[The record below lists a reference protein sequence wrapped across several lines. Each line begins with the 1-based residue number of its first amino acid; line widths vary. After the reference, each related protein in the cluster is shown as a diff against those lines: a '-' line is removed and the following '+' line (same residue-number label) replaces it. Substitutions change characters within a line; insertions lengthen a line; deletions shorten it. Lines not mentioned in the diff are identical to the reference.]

1 MAAPVVRKGEGVL
14 LSDPSPGLDT
24 VYDGASNMRS
34 TAFLFGARG
43 GRWST
48 GQSYSS
54 SFRSATPRPWQRTP
68 TRAEKMSPRIGPGD
82 YDPYGD
88 THALSSSLSWAS
100 RGRSGPVGYPFDAGR
115 YSPVFQ
121 SSVDRFH
128 FAAKPKRGGLSRE
141 DCFVLASDA
150 RRDQLVRSEF
160 VDQLQRRVQHA
171 AFQPPQLR
179 SMTAPGY

>member
-1 MAAPVVRKGEGVL
+1 MTTPL
-14 LSDPSPGLDT
+14 LSQPRVT
-24 VYDGASNMRS
+24 WA
-34 TAFLFGARG
+34 
-43 GRWST
+43 
-48 GQSYSS
+48 
-54 SFRSATPRPWQRTP
+54 ATTTLAW
-68 TRAEKMSPRIGPGD
+68 
-82 YDPYGD
+82 
-88 THALSSSLSWAS
+88 S
-100 RGRSGPVGYPFDAGR
+100 RGVSAKL
-115 YSPVFQ
+115 Q